1 MKSLDGEMDV
11 LSEELGRLD
20 YVVVTHGDYFC
31 VRLPLLTSVEV
42 HHTPERGFRFI
53 PQIGPFRRSV
63 GLFLTSGVAT
73 AAVAGSALELG
84 AAPVTLVVGFLGILA
99 LIHDA
104 CRFVLTEGCLTRLQ
118 QLIASRTTGRSRLF
132 SGARPMLGE
141 SAQYTFLDQRAA
153 DTTFVR

>member
-11 LSEELGRLD
+11 LSEELDRLD
-20 YVVVTHGDYFC
+20 YVVVKHG
-31 VRLPLLTSVEV
+31 
-42 HHTPERGFRFI
+42 G
-53 PQIGPFRRSV
+53 
-63 GLFLTSGVAT
+63 AT
-73 AAVAGSALELG
+73 
-84 AAPVTLVVGFLGILA
+84 PVTLCVGFLGIVA

-132 SGARPMLGE
+132 SGARPMLAE